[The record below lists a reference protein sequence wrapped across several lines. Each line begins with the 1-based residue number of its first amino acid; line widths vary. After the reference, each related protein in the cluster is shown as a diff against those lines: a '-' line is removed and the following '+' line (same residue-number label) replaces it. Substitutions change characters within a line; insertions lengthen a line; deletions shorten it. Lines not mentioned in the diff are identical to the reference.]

1 MNSGP
6 DTTRTEPDKGSAE
19 PLSRNMG
26 SHSSLGNH
34 KIVFFARNSIERSKV
49 QSHLLY
55 IQYTCTELAATPPAL
70 AAQQHCSI
78 LSI

>member
-34 KIVFFARNSIERSKV
+34 IMFFYAIMLHSKRSIAFKMHV
-49 QSHLLY
+49 
-55 IQYTCTELAATPPAL
+55 
-70 AAQQHCSI
+70 
-78 LSI
+78 

>member
-34 KIVFFARNSIERSKV
+34 KIVFFAINSIERSQV
-49 QSHLLY
+49 QSHLPY
-55 IQYTCTELAATPPAL
+55 IRVQYTCTELAATPPAI
-70 AAQQHCSI
+70 AAQQH
-78 LSI
+78 